1 MSIGISTLRSGLK
14 YNTDF
19 EKQQQI
25 FLDSIEQQLKLPL
38 KTTSIEDYDCDLKLI
53 FVQTGGVEGLFLQNF
68 DKLQPPYY
76 ILTNGE
82 NNSLAASMEIL
93 TYIKNNKSNGEII
106 HGDTEHIAKRLK
118 QLLTVNIARK
128 KLSAMKL
135 GVVGNPSD
143 WLIASVPDYDK
154 VKQLLGV
161 NLVDI
166 DLHELESLASKDWQ
180 CDKLDGNPTFD
191 KETTQ
196 KSLNVYQAMKHIV
209 KENNLD
215 GYTLRCFDLLSSLK
229 MTGCMALAFCNSE
242 NIVATCEGDIMAML
256 SMCIVKAVSGQSSF
270 QANPSRI
277 DTANNDIVFA
287 HCTLPIDMTESY
299 KLDTHFESGIGV
311 AVKGELPLKEVT
323 VLRLS
328 SDLKHYFLSSGKIT
342 ENLSECNLCRTQIKV
357 HLENDVKLLLTR
369 PCGNHHIICY
379 GNYCNEIES
388 LLSSYGLERVL

>member
-14 YNTDF
+14 YNSDF
-19 EKQQQI
+19 EKQQHI
-25 FLDSIEQQLKLPL
+25 FLQSIEKALKLPL
-38 KTTSIEDYDCDLKLI
+38 TTTSLEDYNCDLKLI

-93 TYIKNNKSNGEII
+93 TYIKNNKSDGEII

-128 KLSAMKL
+128 KLSEMKL
-135 GVVGNPSD
+135 GVVGKPSD

-154 VKQLLGV
+154 VKQLFGV

-166 DLHELESLASKDWQ
+166 DLHKLELLTLNDWE
-180 CDKLDGNPTFD
+180 CDKLKNDNTFD
-191 KETTQ
+191 RSTIQ
-196 KSLNVYQAMKHIV
+196 KSLNVYEAMKHIV

-215 GYTLRCFDLLSSLK
+215 GYTLRCFDLLGSIK
-229 MTGCMALAFCNSE
+229 MTGCMALAFSNSE

-256 SMCIVKAVSGQSSF
+256 SMCIVKAVTGQSSF

-287 HCTLPIDMTESY
+287 HCTLPLDMTESY

-311 AVKGELPLKEVT
+311 AVKGELPKKEVT

-328 SDLKHYFLSSGKIT
+328 GDLRHYFLSSGKIT
-342 ENLSECNLCRTQIKV
+342 ENLNECNLCRTQIKV
-357 HLENDVKLLLTR
+357 HLDNDVKLLLTR

-379 GNYCNEIES
+379 GNHCTEIES
-388 LLSSYGLERVL
+388 LLNSYGLERVL